1 MPHID
6 SDNTA
11 TGLEAEERMVEVDA
25 VIMLAAFLL
34 IGFLAF
40 SFCGCR
46 RGEALP
52 LAEGLTPK
60 KGTDAAAGRSSPSD
74 ERGGL
79 QRART
84 MSTLARGASSML
96 KPHEVMANDHGAAP
110 SRSIAG
116 VYECHEAAL
125 LSQDDVSID
134 ATGWRHVTV
143 EPCGG
148 RRRYGSEFRW
158 KTRSGKQWT
167 LSPMHEDGVYAV
179 GHTCPFFV
187 DGHTRC
193 EVERDGEDNVVA
205 LIGPFGMRFERVS
218 GPDASPP
225 QKKPKAKKGG
235 SAELL

>member
-6 SDNTA
+6 TDNDV

-60 KGTDAAAGRSSPSD
+60 KGTDAAAGRASPSD

-79 QRART
+79 HRART

-235 SAELL
+235 SADLL

>member
-1 MPHID
+1 
-6 SDNTA
+6 
-11 TGLEAEERMVEVDA
+11 
-25 VIMLAAFLL
+25 
-34 IGFLAF
+34 
-40 SFCGCR
+40 
-46 RGEALP
+46 
-52 LAEGLTPK
+52 
-60 KGTDAAAGRSSPSD
+60 
-74 ERGGL
+74 
-79 QRART
+79 
-84 MSTLARGASSML
+84 ML

-158 KTRSGKQWT
+158 TTRSGKQWT

-205 LIGPFGMRFERVS
+205 LIGPVRHAVRARLRARREPAAEEAEGEEGRKR
-218 GPDASPP
+218 GPAITF
-225 QKKPKAKKGG
+225 
-235 SAELL
+235 

>member
-6 SDNTA
+6 TDNDV

-60 KGTDAAAGRSSPSD
+60 KGTDGGGGNGSP
-74 ERGGL
+74 RAL
-79 QRART
+79 HRART
-84 MSTLARGASSML
+84 ASTLARGASSML

-116 VYECHEAAL
+116 VYECHDAAL

-167 LSPMHEDGVYAV
+167 LSPMHEAGALQLKWRASTPPTRLAGGHALQRGSLDAIDVRTEQVEVTEGDG
-179 GHTCPFFV
+179 GC
-187 DGHTRC
+187 D
-193 EVERDGEDNVVA
+193 EQVVA
-205 LIGPFGMRFERVS
+205 LAS
-218 GPDASPP
+218 GGACSAS
-225 QKKPKAKKGG
+225 
-235 SAELL
+235 

>member
-6 SDNTA
+6 TDNDV

-148 RRRYGSEFRW
+148 RRRYGS
-158 KTRSGKQWT
+158 
-167 LSPMHEDGVYAV
+167 
-179 GHTCPFFV
+179 
-187 DGHTRC
+187 
-193 EVERDGEDNVVA
+193 
-205 LIGPFGMRFERVS
+205 
-218 GPDASPP
+218 
-225 QKKPKAKKGG
+225 
-235 SAELL
+235 

>member
-1 MPHID
+1 MPRID
-6 SDNTA
+6 TDNSV

-60 KGTDAAAGRSSPSD
+60 KGTDGGGGNGSP
-74 ERGGL
+74 RAL
-79 QRART
+79 HRART
-84 MSTLARGASSML
+84 ASTLARGASSML

-193 EVERDGEDNVVA
+193 EVERDAEDNVVA
-205 LIGPFGMRFERVS
+205 LIGPFGMRFERVVS
-218 GPDASPP
+218 AA
-225 QKKPKAKKGG
+225 KPKAKKGG
-235 SAELL
+235 AELL